1 MILAQEMMKYTVW
14 INRNRPQGYGII
26 LERDNFFLYLFC
38 CRSWCVYWERN
49 KCDGKR
55 LNNFKSVGNFIKI
68 MSLKI
73 SKNVHFLVEFS
84 FYINCYLFV
93 LVKHKSLFLPSVPS
107 FQ

>member
-1 MILAQEMMKYTVW
+1 MDLRAMKLFLK
-14 INRNRPQGYGII
+14 GII
-26 LERDNFFLYLFC
+26 SFSIFFVADLGVC
-38 CRSWCVYWERN
+38 IWNEMQ
-49 KCDGKR
+49 CDGKR